1 MSTKDKSAALFQWR
15 IVVVAAILTGLF
27 GMLILRLVQLQV
39 GVSQY
44 GNDFLQRQGDLR
56 AVRSAEIPAYRGLIT
71 DRRGSP
77 LAVSTPV
84 VTLWANPQ
92 QLLGSGRENELAE
105 LMNLSVADFARR
117 LERYRKKQFMYLAR
131 HQTPHTARAVLA
143 ADIPGVYGQR
153 EYKRFY
159 PAGEVV
165 SQLVGTTDIDGA
177 GATGLELVF
186 EEKLQG
192 RPGKKR
198 FIKALHGESIRDIG
212 VVDEAADGAELQ
224 LSLDLRLQHVQHR
237 ELLRAMNET
246 GAAAASAVTVDAR
259 TGEILAMTNL
269 PSFNPNRR
277 GQLDLATMRN
287 RVVTDVFEP
296 GSTVKPLTLVAALE
310 SGEFDIETLINTS
323 PGRIKVGDKV
333 LPDPVNYGEIS
344 VSRVI
349 EKSSQVGVTKIAQ
362 ALGHEPILD
371 VFARFGLGQSTGAEF
386 PGERSGRLPDHD
398 FWSAIDRVTPAFGY
412 GLLVT
417 PMQLAQAYAV
427 FANKGKLVPFTF
439 IAQGEG
445 SGGSRHHASRQ
456 VISPAVA
463 EQVITVLHRVTGP
476 EGTARK
482 ATVSGFGV
490 GGKTGTVHKVG
501 SAGYLDDRYVA
512 LFVGVAPVSAP
523 RYVTVV
529 VIDEP
534 SGDAYG
540 GGAAAAP
547 VYSRITQEVLRIK
560 NVAPKS
566 AEPESGELILAGSGE
581 GDTSA

>member
-186 EEKLQG
+186 EDKLQG

-439 IAQGEG
+439 IAQGEA
-445 SGGSRHHASRQ
+445 SGGSRQHASRQ

>member
-1 MSTKDKSAALFQWR
+1 VSTKYKSAALFQWR

-105 LMNLSVADFARR
+105 LMNLSVADFAGR

-186 EEKLQG
+186 EDKLQG

-212 VVDEAADGAELQ
+212 VVDEAADGAELK

-386 PGERSGRLPDHD
+386 PGERSGQLPDHD

-439 IAQGEG
+439 IAQGG
-445 SGGSRHHASRQ
+445 ASGGSRHHASRQ

-566 AEPESGELILAGSGE
+566 AEPESGELILASSGE

>member
-1 MSTKDKSAALFQWR
+1 VSTKYKSAALFQWR

-105 LMNLSVADFARR
+105 LMNLSVADFAGR

-186 EEKLQG
+186 EDKLQG

-212 VVDEAADGAELQ
+212 VVDEAADGAELK

-386 PGERSGRLPDHD
+386 PGERSGQLPDHD

-439 IAQGEG
+439 IAQGEA

-566 AEPESGELILAGSGE
+566 AEPESGELILASSGE

>member
-1 MSTKDKSAALFQWR
+1 MTTKANVAPIFIWR
-15 IVVVAAILTGLF
+15 IIFVTAVLAGLF

-39 GVSQY
+39 GASQY
-44 GNDFLQRQGDLR
+44 GADFLQRQGDLR

-71 DRRGSP
+71 DRRGAP

-92 QLLGSGRENELAE
+92 ELRGSGRERELAE
-105 LMNLSVADFARR
+105 LLNLSVSEFTSR
-117 LERYRKKQFMYLAR
+117 LDRYRKKQFMYLAR
-131 HQTPHTARAVLA
+131 HQTPQTARAVLTA
-143 ADIPGVYGQR
+143 AVPGVYGQR

-165 SQLVGTTDIDGA
+165 SQLVGTTNIDGA
-177 GATGLELVF
+177 GAAGVELVF
-186 EEKLQG
+186 DDQLQG

-198 FIKALHGESIRDIG
+198 FIKDLHGEAIRDIG
-212 VVDEAADGAELQ
+212 VVAEAADGKDIR
-224 LSLDLRLQHVQHR
+224 LSIDLRLQHVQHR
-237 ELLRAMNET
+237 ELLRAMAET
-246 GAAAASAVTVDAR
+246 GASAASAVTLDAM

-277 GQLDLATMRN
+277 GQLDLSAMRN

-310 SGEFDIETLINTS
+310 SGEFEIDTVIDTS
-323 PGRIKVGDKV
+323 PGRIKVGNKV
-333 LPDPVNYGEIS
+333 LPDPRNYGEIS

-349 EKSSQVGVTKIAQ
+349 EKSSQVGVTKMAQ
-362 ALGHEPILD
+362 AIGHEHIID
-371 VFARFGLGQSTGAEF
+371 VFQRFGLGQLTGAEF
-386 PGERSGRLPDHD
+386 PGERAGRLPDHD

-417 PMQLAQAYAV
+417 PLQLAHAYAV
-427 FANKGKLVPFTF
+427 FANEGRMVPLTLL
-439 IAQGEG
+439 AQASQGDG
-445 SGGSRHHASRQ
+445 NSADGGRQ
-456 VISPAVA
+456 IISPVVA
-463 EQVITVLHRVTGP
+463 EKVVTVLHRVTGP
-476 EGTARK
+476 EGTAQR
-482 ATVSGFGV
+482 ATVAGFDV

-501 SAGYLDDRYVA
+501 REGYLDDRYVA
-512 LFVGVAPVSAP
+512 LFAGVAPVESP

-534 SGDAYG
+534 EGDIYG

-547 VYSRITQEVLRIK
+547 VYSRITQAVLRIQ
-560 NVAPKS
+560 NVVPNS
-566 AEPESGELILAGSGE
+566 AEPVSNARMLAASRE
-581 GDTSA
+581 DNSRA

>member
-1 MSTKDKSAALFQWR
+1 MSASTAKHAGYRLRVLF
-15 IVVVAAILTGLF
+15 VAAVLAGLF
-27 GMLILRLVQLQV
+27 GMLVFRLVQLQV
-39 GVSQY
+39 GASQY
-44 GNDFLQRQGDLR
+44 GADFLKRQGDLR

-92 QLLGSGRENELAE
+92 QLIGSGKEAELAR
-105 LMNLSVADFARR
+105 LLNLSVNGFAAK
-117 LERYRKKQFMYLAR
+117 LNRYRNKQFMYLAR
-131 HQTPHTARAVLA
+131 HQTPSVARIVLSSG
-143 ADIPGVYGQR
+143 IPGIYGKR
-153 EYKRFY
+153 EYRRFY

-165 SQLVGTTDIDGA
+165 SQLVGTTNIDGA
-177 GATGLELVF
+177 GASGIEMKFDDSLHGV
-186 EEKLQG
+186 
-192 RPGKKR
+192 PGKKR
-198 FIKALHGESIRDIG
+198 FIKDLHGEAIRDIG
-212 VVDEAADGAELQ
+212 VVSEAADGESLQ
-224 LSLDLRLQHVQHR
+224 LSIDLRLQHVQHR

-277 GQLDLATMRN
+277 GQLNLAAMRN
-287 RVVTDVFEP
+287 RVVTDVYEP

-310 SGEFDIETLINTS
+310 SGEFDIDTIIDTS

-333 LPDPVNYGEIS
+333 LPDPRNYGAIT

-349 EKSSQVGVTKIAQ
+349 EKSSQVGVTKMAQ
-362 ALGHEPILD
+362 AVGHENIID
-371 VFARFGLGQSTGAEF
+371 VFQRFGLGSETGAEF

-398 FWSAIDRVTPAFGY
+398 FWSAIDQVTPAFGY

-417 PMQLAQAYAV
+417 PLQLAHAYSA
-427 FANKGKLVPFTF
+427 FANGGRMVPLTLLATDETPVEGRQVVSPE
-439 IAQGEG
+439 IAQK
-445 SGGSRHHASRQ
+445 
-456 VISPAVA
+456 
-463 EQVITVLHRVTGP
+463 VITVLHRVTGD
-476 EGTARK
+476 EGTATR
-482 ATVSGFGV
+482 ASVPGFSV

-501 SAGYLDDRYVA
+501 NAGYLDDRYVA
-512 LFVGVAPVSAP
+512 LFAGVSPIDSP

-534 SGDAYG
+534 EGDVYG

-547 VYSRITQEVLRIK
+547 VYSRITQEVLRIR
-560 NVAPKS
+560 NAVPDGALDADVLLMAS
-566 AEPESGELILAGSGE
+566 AGGASRG
-581 GDTSA
+581 